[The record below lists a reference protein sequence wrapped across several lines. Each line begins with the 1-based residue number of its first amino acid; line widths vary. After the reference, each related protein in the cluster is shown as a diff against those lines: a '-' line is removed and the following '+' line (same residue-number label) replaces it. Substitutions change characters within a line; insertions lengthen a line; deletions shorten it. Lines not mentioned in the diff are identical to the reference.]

1 MAGDLQ
7 TGVTLQTLDTKHF
20 DRGLILDQTSP
31 FDIPYPCDI
40 TRLLS
45 LASERGAQLLADGI
59 RSRLFV
65 PPLMEAPI
73 CKHIH
78 ASRHAPKIQTE
89 DRHPDWLTWSGE
101 KIRRYQGAVG
111 PLWNTASTST
121 QFSQRKRVILTSIET
136 VDLPLVFHER
146 LPDDRPLPQ
155 VEPGL
160 PFTNKSLDS
169 VLNRRPYLQL
179 PDTKYAEEW
188 HDLPLYVFASDGTLM
203 RINALKVEGEKEA
216 AARRA
221 ALKAKLLPGPVAGK
235 LHCKFYGR
243 LQ

>member
-7 TGVTLQTLDTKHF
+7 TGVTLQTLDTKNF
-20 DRGLILDQTSP
+20 DRGLVLDQTLP

-40 TRLLS
+40 TELLS

-59 RSRLFV
+59 RSRIFV

-73 CKHIH
+73 NKHRH
-78 ASRHAPKIQTE
+78 TSRHAPKIRTE

-121 QFSQRKRVILTSIET
+121 QFSQQTRVILTSIEI
-136 VDLPLVFHER
+136 VDLPPVFHEK
-146 LPDDRPLPQ
+146 LSDGMPLPQ

-169 VLNRRPYLQL
+169 VLNRKPYLQL

-216 AARRA
+216 PARRA
-221 ALKAKLLPGPVAGK
+221 ALKAKLLPGPAAEEFY
-235 LHCKFYGR
+235 CKFYGC